1 MDNTNQVPQQE
12 PTDPPTPQPIGP
24 VLEPQQQPIVSQ
36 PMPVPAKSKRGLVII
51 IALGLILG
59 AGGLV
64 SWFAFAKNNKS
75 EQSSS
80 TSQTEN
86 TTQSSQITSDSS
98 GCAYIPKQ
106 NYQENEGLYG
116 IWRERAKKVNF
127 DVYLPC
133 KIFKDFTI
141 AELGISDENG
151 GKVFLRFNRPE
162 PEEGEDNLQD
172 DTWFYIQAATATPEC
187 KTGCTKAGDSKFG
200 PVYKNSQDDLYLTI
214 NNALITWSFPPYDDS
229 GDIRPIL
236 EIIDSLQ
243 KVDPQ
248 KLEFFNG

>member
-1 MDNTNQVPQQE
+1 MDNTNQTNPQE
-12 PTDPPTPQPIGP
+12 PINNLAPQPPSP
-24 VLEPQQQPIVSQ
+24 VVEPQQTFVGPT
-36 PMPVPAKSKRGLVII
+36 PTKSKKRMIIVAVVVLLLVAIGVT
-51 IALGLILG
+51 A
-59 AGGLV
+59 
-64 SWFAFAKNNKS
+64 WFVLSKKDK
-75 EQSSS
+75 QSSS
-80 TSQTEN
+80 TPQPEN
-86 TTQSSQITSDSS
+86 TSQSSQVTSDSS

-116 IWRERAKKVNF
+116 IWSERAKKVSF

-172 DTWFYIQAATATPEC
+172 DTWFYIQAASSATSGC
-187 KTGCTKAGDSKFG
+187 KTGCSKAGDSKFG
-200 PVYKNSQDDLYLTI
+200 PIYKSSQDDLYLTI
-214 NNALITWSFPPYDDS
+214 NNALIIWSFPPYDDS
-229 GDIRPIL
+229 GDVKPML